1 MSSQLRRFGQAPAHS
16 PVRAKFFLNPTQIA
30 AGQNIGD
37 STIRL
42 DDPSVV
48 SPSVITTAQFG
59 SYFGN
64 AAAAIIPQ
72 YSVLRDMGR
81 EVVIVNDAGVHLYKY
96 RMVQLVAGAATE
108 GVGVDNGIY
117 VLVWSPT
124 LPTNVLVVR
133 TG

>member
-1 MSSQLRRFGQAPAHS
+1 MSTQLRRIAQAPAHS
-16 PVRAKFFLNPTQIA
+16 PARAKFFLNPTQIA

-48 SPSVITTAQFG
+48 SPSVINAAQFG
-59 SYFGN
+59 DYFGN
-64 AAAAIIPQ
+64 AAAPIIPANTL
-72 YSVLRDMGR
+72 LRDMGR

-96 RMVQLVAGAATE
+96 RMVQPVAGATTE

-117 VLVWSPT
+117 VLVWSPS
-124 LPTNVLVVR
+124 LPANVLVVR